1 MNQSQNKTRMK
12 RVIGIDTVPRYRKQN
27 TGSTLHSRNL
37 PTGAFGIT
45 LLPKYGSLQGMF
57 LHGNLGNPA
66 KLSLNPFNHIALNI
80 FA

>member
-1 MNQSQNKTRMK
+1 MNRSQNKARMK
-12 RVIGIDTVPRYRKQN
+12 RLIGIDTVPRHRKQN
-27 TGSTLHSRNL
+27 TGTLHSRNL